1 MKEKITININK
12 NTDISKAIK
21 KAMGDSEKKY
31 KTIQPS
37 NEQSIQSTQEGTFN
51 ALLGNVN
58 NIAG

>member
-31 KTIQPS
+31 KTIQPP
-37 NEQSIQSTQEGTFN
+37 NEQSIQSIQEGTFN